1 MDFLKYLLWL
11 FLTLAAI
18 FLPMILL
25 PAVFA
30 FLVDLIFPG
39 LEWLMKAVFYVMVT
53 IGGFIGFG
61 LAFRVGE
68 LPLFD
73 GLWDDIDPDWFD

>member
-39 LEWLMKAVFYVMVT
+39 VEWLMKAVFYVMVT
-53 IGGFIGFG
+53 IGGFLGFG
-61 LAFRVGE
+61 LAFHVGE
-68 LPLFD
+68 LPVFD
-73 GLWDDIDPDWFD
+73 GLWDDIDPDWFE